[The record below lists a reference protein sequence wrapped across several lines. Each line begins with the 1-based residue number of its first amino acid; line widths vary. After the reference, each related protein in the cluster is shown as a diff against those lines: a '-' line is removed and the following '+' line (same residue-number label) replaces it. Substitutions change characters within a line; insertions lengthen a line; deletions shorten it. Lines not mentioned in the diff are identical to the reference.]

1 MPPAG
6 SAQDNDAPRQLVV
19 AIDGTSNRFGDQ
31 PTNVGAP
38 VPLAVARSAQGA
50 GLLRPGRRHLRPEGN
65 PVRVAKFPSRIAG
78 LAFGWGLKRNVE
90 GAYRFLA
97 EHYRPG
103 DQIFLF
109 GFSRGAYAVR
119 VLAAMLRGGGP
130 DRCAPAAPLR
140 LRLDPAHHPHAAP
153 RRRQAGRH
161 ASSADRTSAC
171 WDASAR
177 SSAGR

>member
-1 MPPAG
+1 MAEV
-6 SAQDNDAPRQLVV
+6 S
-19 AIDGTSNRFGDQ
+19 
-31 PTNVGAP
+31 
-38 VPLAVARSAQGA
+38 LADR
-50 GLLRPGRRHLRPEGN
+50 RPGLR
-65 PVRVAKFPSRIAG
+65 
-78 LAFGWGLKRNVE
+78 LGLKRNVE

-119 VLAAMLRGGGP
+119 VLAAMLRAVGLIDAHQPHLFDYAWTLLTTRMPPATKTSGP
-130 DRCAPAAPLR
+130 ARVA
-140 LRLDPAHHPHAAP
+140 
-153 RRRQAGRH
+153 
-161 ASSADRTSAC
+161 ADRTSAC